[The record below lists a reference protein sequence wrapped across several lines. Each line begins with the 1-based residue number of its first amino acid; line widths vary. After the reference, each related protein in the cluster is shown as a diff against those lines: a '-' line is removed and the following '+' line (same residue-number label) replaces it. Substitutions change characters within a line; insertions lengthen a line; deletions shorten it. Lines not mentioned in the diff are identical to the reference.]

1 MSMELDT
8 ECGRLGV
15 SLAEIAR
22 YLRIGRRIPD
32 GELAERTLRLRDKAM
47 AAIRPASVWSRF
59 SISSGAI
66 VSGAVRIDICGTL
79 ARHLDGCRCAY
90 LACGTLGTGFDTFHR
105 RVSVSS
111 GADAFIVQAI
121 GAALIER
128 LMDSVEEDI
137 CSELSDGER
146 LIARYSPGYGTFPL
160 SAQRELLALLDA
172 PRTVG
177 VSLTDTML
185 MAPSKSVSAIIG
197 VKNEEIITA

>member
-1 MSMELDT
+1 MSMEFDT
-8 ECGRLGV
+8 ERSRLDV

-32 GELAERTLRLRDKAM
+32 GEFAERTLRLRDRAM

-59 SISSGAI
+59 AISSGAI
-66 VSGAVRIDICGTL
+66 VSGAVRLDISGTL
-79 ARHLDGCRCAY
+79 ARHLDGCGCAY
-90 LACGTLGTGFDTFHR
+90 LACGTLGTEFDTFHR
-105 RVSVSS
+105 RVSVTS

-197 VKNEEIITA
+197 VKNEEIIKA